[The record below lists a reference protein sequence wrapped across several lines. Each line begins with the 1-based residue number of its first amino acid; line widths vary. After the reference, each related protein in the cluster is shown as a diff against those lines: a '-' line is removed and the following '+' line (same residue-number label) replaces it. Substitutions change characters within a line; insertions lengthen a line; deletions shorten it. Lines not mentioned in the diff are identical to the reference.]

1 MDIKNNYFLVTFR
14 LHLDFLHV
22 LTNGPWLVFGH
33 YLTVEPWTTNFSS
46 AKPHPSKVMAW
57 IRLPGLPI
65 TLYKRSLISEI
76 GDCIG
81 RVIKLDYQTEGGRR
95 CRFARMAVSVDL
107 SKPLISKCGTYGHA
121 RDSCPSLVPTS
132 VASPKMVLEQNHD
145 PHPHPFDPYGPWMV
159 VDRRQRR
166 PQKNHATPAVCSLN
180 KLLTAA
186 KGKTAIHLKTKTP
199 KSRVFA
205 TISNAS
211 ITIGGPFHSQ
221 ASSSKQH
228 PQTRTPHAIIHLDRS
243 KHSAII
249 FIDGPDSK
257 LPATSS
263 APSISPPGPTE
274 PLDNHFLPSSQPTGT
289 KIPCDNASDLTDLL
303 NCSMDH

>member
-1 MDIKNNYFLVTFR
+1 MTR
-14 LHLDFLHV
+14 
-22 LTNGPWLVFGH
+22 
-33 YLTVEPWTTNFSS
+33 S
-46 AKPHPSKVMAW
+46 
-57 IRLPGLPI
+57 LPGLPSPPDDDNRNSKKSRHLDDEPPDSGGTREEPMDI
-65 TLYKRSLISEI
+65 DTLLRADNPHASHASHANIANPTSPATFKDMLMGS
-76 GDCIG
+76 D
-81 RVIKLDYQTEGGRR
+81 
-95 CRFARMAVSVDL
+95 
-107 SKPLISKCGTYGHA
+107 KCGTYGHA

-180 KLLTAA
+180 KLL
-186 KGKTAIHLKTKTP
+186 
-199 KSRVFA
+199 
-205 TISNAS
+205 
-211 ITIGGPFHSQ
+211 